1 MCSLCYICHSKD
13 IAFSGLRVTVYFA
26 SQVSGY
32 GDKTASLYNESTLKD
47 GDESCEEGS
56 SLSAFQALA
65 DMLLS
70 LTNNDGDGR
79 IIISRRSTGSGQ
91 EGGYLKYVMLT
102 GEKLFSEVC
111 H

>member
-1 MCSLCYICHSKD
+1 MATEIKQLACIMAQHSKMETETSD
-13 IAFSGLRVTVYFA
+13 
-26 SQVSGY
+26 
-32 GDKTASLYNESTLKD
+32 
-47 GDESCEEGS
+47 EGS

-79 IIISRRSTGSGQ
+79 IIISRRPTGSGQ

-102 GEKLFSEVC
+102 GDKIFSEVR